1 MDAKICADDQTGSK
15 ADGQIVGGLLGEW
28 LNVYDWMSAWIQGQ
42 KEE

>member
-1 MDAKICADDQTGSK
+1 MQRYVQMIRQVAK
-15 ADGQIVGGLLGEW
+15 ADGQRAGGLMGEW